1 MTPKKRIRTAR
12 VQLDLTQEQLA
23 KRLGIER
30 STMSKWENDIGKV
43 SFENVQRLCK
53 VLNIK
58 DINELWGDSA

>member
-12 VQLDLTQEQLA
+12 VQLDLSQEQLA
-23 KRLGIER
+23 KRLGIQR

-58 DINELWGDSA
+58 DINELTGKGA

>member
-43 SFENVQRLCK
+43 SFENVQRLCQI
-53 VLNIK
+53 LHIK
-58 DINELWGDSA
+58 DINELRGDSA

>member
-1 MTPKKRIRTAR
+1 MTPKKRIKTAR

-30 STMSKWENDIGKV
+30 STRSKWENDIGKV

-58 DINELWGDSA
+58 DINELRGDSA

>member
-12 VQLDLTQEQLA
+12 VQLDLSQEQLA
-23 KRLGIER
+23 KRLGIQR

-58 DINELWGDSA
+58 DINELTEKGA

>member
-12 VQLDLTQEQLA
+12 VQLDLTQDQLA
-23 KRLGIER
+23 KKLGIER

-58 DINELWGDSA
+58 DINELKEGSA